1 MKFLE
6 YLELIKRTRPNLD
19 VSYYAQADG
28 YGEASLQDV
37 SVSITLPRNLLNQ
50 IHTRLGIVGEFDELI
65 TALRTGDL
73 VNILEELCDIL
84 WYVGNDIN
92 IKLLRNQISG
102 ETYRDLSLIEFG
114 KIIQVTDGGW
124 LVSTEGVIGWFHS
137 IVFNSSRLINL
148 NKRDLAYKKE
158 EPREEYIDTVKY
170 LLGAINNMAYDLHLN
185 LEEGMQKNIDKL
197 IVRYPDKFS
206 DEKALNRDLEKE
218 REVLEKEPPHDA
230 EERQVEYEQQFIA
243 KQPLTPN
250 DLLTKDALDS
260 LPPEQP
266 VQE

>member
-19 VSYYAQADG
+19 ISYCSQV

-37 SVSITLPRNLLNQ
+37 STNITLPRNLLNQ
-50 IHTRLGIVGEFDELI
+50 IHTRLGIVGEFNELI

-137 IVFNSSRLINL
+137 IVFNSSKLINL

-170 LLGAINNMAYDLHLN
+170 LLGAINNLAYDLRLN

-206 DEKALNRDLEKE
+206 NEKALNRDLEKE
-218 REVLEKEPPHDA
+218 REVLE
-230 EERQVEYEQQFIA
+230 
-243 KQPLTPN
+243 TPTN
-250 DLLTKDALDS
+250 TYIVGFDPFTKDVPDS
-260 LPPEQP
+260 VPPEQP